1 MYIFID
7 AHLSIPTV
15 CSNLPCFEFLEGN
28 PVPVPLGDS
37 VSHAGEDDKKVEC
50 FSLVILLSL
59 QAGRG
64 LHFFIVAKVAGLLSS
79 GRRFNPNGSSL
90 NLLSLVMIPSICLLA
105 AVR

>member
-7 AHLSIPTV
+7 AHLSLPTV

-50 FSLVILLSL
+50 FSLVILSL

-64 LHFFIVAKVAGLLSS
+64 LRFFIVAKVGLLSPVC
-79 GRRFNPNGSSL
+79 FNPNGSSL
-90 NLLSLVMIPSICLLA
+90 NLLSLVMIPSICLLG
-105 AVR
+105 AVW

>member
-37 VSHAGEDDKKVEC
+37 VSRREDDKKVEC

-64 LHFFIVAKVAGLLSS
+64 LHFFIVAKVGLLSS

-90 NLLSLVMIPSICLLA
+90 NLLSLVMIPSICLLG
-105 AVR
+105 AVW